1 MKRKIFAAALS
12 LLLVFLSLPAF
23 VYADTPPTTKA
34 EFIATYSST
43 NELSFGSN
51 HYGSPGGLSEPMTRT
66 AGPYTLD
73 ISTVKGPGVVGA
85 YKQGLYNDLGDLTV
99 DHTNAAM
106 VLEFSISLPR
116 SVCLGPIATDSNSN
130 YLAGRPLLI
139 SVNGGG
145 WTSYTT
151 KPSFADNVYIIQ
163 DPAGI
168 STIQIFR
175 GTDEYDYI
183 WSGISYVLL
192 PGKLEQDAPDAP
204 IVEDTTLT
212 SIKLTEIPG
221 AEYRMGEGD
230 WTDDPHFT
238 GLSPATEYTFYARYA
253 ETETFHATLASSPTF
268 ASTDKGTQTAPA
280 APLVAEVTPFSVTLQ
295 TIPGAQYKKD
305 DGDWQNDPEFT
316 HLIPGMDYLFYTRLK
331 ETDTLYA
338 SPSSVGTAVT
348 TPTHIL
354 RTLTHTPSGISMT
367 GTIHFAAELLV
378 EEAVLH
384 EPGECAAC
392 DAIHQ
397 RMKDD
402 AYLSLLLVDISLD
415 FVEATPYSLPVVMF
429 GVSGDTPP
437 PGLYTGPLTL
447 TIPVDAKYNGKTLT
461 VLHCAQGTLK
471 TYTSLVKDGKITLTV
486 TELSPFGVF
495 ADAELPDGDDSPP
508 ATGASGSFQIL
519 GLLSLG
525 LAGAFLILRQRRR
538 GQDA

>member
-1 MKRKIFAAALS
+1 MKRRIFAVALS

-34 EFIATYSST
+34 EFIAAYSEV
-43 NELSFGSN
+43 NELLFGYEHFGS
-51 HYGSPGGLSEPMTRT
+51 PEFVSEPITRT
-66 AGPYTLD
+66 AGPYTLEMA
-73 ISTVKGPGVVGA
+73 TVKGPGVEDEDYPLGFF
-85 YKQGLYNDLGDLTV
+85 NDPVNLTV
-99 DHTNAAM
+99 NSYLAAM
-106 VLEFSISLPR
+106 VLEFLGTLPR
-116 SVCLGPIATDSNSN
+116 SICLGPIATDSFGN
-130 YLAGRPLLI
+130 YLPGEPLII
-139 SVNGGG
+139 SVNGGE
-145 WTSYTT
+145 WVPYSTNA
-151 KPSFADNVYIIQ
+151 SFEGNAYVIQ
-163 DPAGI
+163 DPDGI
-168 STIQIFR
+168 SKVSIFR
-175 GTDEYDYI
+175 DSEESV
-183 WSGISYVLL
+183 WNGISYVLL
-192 PGKLEQDAPDAP
+192 PGKLEQDAPAP
-204 IVEDTTLT
+204 PEVADTTAT
-212 SIKLTEIPG
+212 SIRLTEIPG
-221 AEYRMGEGD
+221 AQYRVGEGD

-238 GLSPATEYTFYARYA
+238 GLSPGTEYAFYARYA
-253 ETETFHATLASSPTF
+253 ETTTHHATGASSPPTLASTY
-268 ASTDKGTQTAPA
+268 KGNQAAPA
-280 APLVAEVTPFSVTLQ
+280 APIAAEVTPFSVTLQ

-305 DGDWQNDPEFT
+305 DGDWQDDPEFT
-316 HLIPGMDYLFYTRLK
+316 YLIPGRDYLFYARLK
-331 ETDTLYA
+331 ETDTLHA
-338 SPSSVGTAVT
+338 SPSSAGTAVT

-354 RTLTHTPSGISMT
+354 RTLTHSPSGISMT

-392 DAIHQ
+392 DAIRQ

-402 AYLSLLLVDISLD
+402 AYLSLLLVDISLGL
-415 FVEATPYSLPVVMF
+415 VEATLNNLPVVMF

-437 PGLYTGPLTL
+437 SDLYTGQLTL

-495 ADAELPDGDDSPP
+495 ADAELPAGDDNPP

-538 GQDA
+538 EQDA